1 MRYTSHTRLGV
12 FSLASLKFW
21 EANEYLIHSA
31 QHDPRTTD
39 NQNTAKECCPFPF
52 SPSTC
57 AEQGLLNSANR
68 KVIPLNSSF
77 QPQTGTTLQS
87 RSQGNNASGELCSTT
102 QPGGKN
108 KAGKERGSSG
118 LLNWRSA
125 LDRSKPPY
133 RPKGL
138 KGGLITHNFRRSTW
152 GGKEWKQCTPDDFG
166 KTCYQPIGVCYIT
179 DNFEDGSERFL

>member
-1 MRYTSHTRLGV
+1 MRDTSHTRLGV

-52 SPSTC
+52 SPSTW

-68 KVIPLNSSF
+68 KVTPLNSSF

-87 RSQGNNASGELCSTT
+87 RSQGNNACAPPHSLGAKTRQEREGEAV
-102 QPGGKN
+102 G
-108 KAGKERGSSG
+108 
-118 LLNWRSA
+118 
-125 LDRSKPPY
+125 
-133 RPKGL
+133 
-138 KGGLITHNFRRSTW
+138 
-152 GGKEWKQCTPDDFG
+152 
-166 KTCYQPIGVCYIT
+166 
-179 DNFEDGSERFL
+179 FLTEAQY